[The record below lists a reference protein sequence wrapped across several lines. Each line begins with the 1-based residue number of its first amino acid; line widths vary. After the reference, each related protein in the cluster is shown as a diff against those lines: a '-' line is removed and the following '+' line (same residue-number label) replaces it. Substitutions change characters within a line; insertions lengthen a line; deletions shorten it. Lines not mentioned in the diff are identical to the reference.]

1 MKYIKKMVDE
11 IDDEIHSAK
20 KYAERYVEYKAS
32 NDQEMKNLSSQFK
45 TMSQQELEHA
55 MNIHQMATNEITRLR
70 RVYTNPPQEMIE
82 KWEKKHEE
90 YVEKVAWIKQMLT
103 M

>member
-32 NDQEMKNLSSQFK
+32 NDPEIKNLAGQFK
-45 TMSQQELEHA
+45 TMATQELEHA

-70 RVYTNPPQEMIE
+70 RVYTNPPQEMQE
-82 KWEKKHEE
+82 KWDDAHQFFIAESAE
-90 YVEKVAWIKQMLT
+90 IKRMLS